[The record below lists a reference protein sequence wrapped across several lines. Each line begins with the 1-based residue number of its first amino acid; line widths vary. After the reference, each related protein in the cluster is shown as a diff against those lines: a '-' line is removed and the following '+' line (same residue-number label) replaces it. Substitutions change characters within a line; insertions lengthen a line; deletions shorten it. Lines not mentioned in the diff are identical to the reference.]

1 MKQVKVFEYLNQKVR
16 TVLVDDEAY
25 FVGKDVATI
34 LGYVKPEN
42 AIATHVD
49 IEDKTTTLI
58 QGTGS
63 NYKSKAVIINESG
76 LYSLIFGSKLDTAK
90 QFKRWVTSE
99 VLPEIRK
106 NGLYVSEE
114 ATIEQ
119 KSYNYNML
127 DVTFSKIGAEFFA
140 EEYQKC
146 IEWHVQNKTRLEYE
160 RTSKTRRS
168 DKKLSV
174 ADSKIKIMNVILKI
188 AKERE
193 HYYRSQYK
201 FELKSLMSECVKTIE
216 LDIKSVKH
224 NQTRGKL
231 AQVKKKLA

>member
-1 MKQVKVFEYLNQKVR
+1 MTKELKVLGQLEVLGKELDYYNNIDEPMFLAKDIAEWLQMDKSNASRMVKTIDEDEYITARHNMTNATFLTEDGVYE
-16 TVLVDDEAY
+16 VLMQSR
-25 FVGKDVATI
+25 
-34 LGYVKPEN
+34 KP
-42 AIATHVD
+42 I
-49 IEDKTTTLI
+49 
-58 QGTGS
+58 
-63 NYKSKAVIINESG
+63 
-76 LYSLIFGSKLDTAK
+76 AK
-90 QFKRWVTSE
+90 QLKKGIKNA
-99 VLPEIRK
+99 LKEIRK
-106 NGLYVSEE
+106 NGLYVSDE

-119 KSYNYNML
+119 KSYNYNLL
-127 DVTFSKIGAEFFA
+127 DLTFSKVGAEFFA
-140 EEYQKC
+140 EEYDRC

-174 ADSKIKIMNVILKI
+174 ADSKIKIMNAILKI

-193 HYYRSQYK
+193 HQYRSQYK

-231 AQVKKKLA
+231 AQASKKLA